1 MKATKSPTIYFDS
14 DAETFFTDPAAK
26 GYVADQH
33 GLFCKGEYGFCEPI
47 LRYQAV
53 WFSVDGYGEPNT
65 KIFTNPTK
73 LMKFLR
79 DEEFLN
85 EGGVSDDG
93 VTRFS
98 GVMVSRFKSWSA
110 TCSDTFSSEIP
121 VSILISLTK

>member
-1 MKATKSPTIYFDS
+1 MKATPTTIYLDP
-14 DAETFFTDPAAK
+14 DAETFFTDPAAE

-33 GLFCKGEYGFCEPI
+33 GILCKGEFGFCEPI

-53 WFSVDGYGEPNT
+53 WFSVDGHGEPNT
-65 KIFTNPTK
+65 KIFTNPDK

-85 EGGVSDDG
+85 EGGVSDEG

-98 GVMVSRFKSWSA
+98 GVMISRFKSWSA
-110 TCSDTFSSEIP
+110 TFSTEIP